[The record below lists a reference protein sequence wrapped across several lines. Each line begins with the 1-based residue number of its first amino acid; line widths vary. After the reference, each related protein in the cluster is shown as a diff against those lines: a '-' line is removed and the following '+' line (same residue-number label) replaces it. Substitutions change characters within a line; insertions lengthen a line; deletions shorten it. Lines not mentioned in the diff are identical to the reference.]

1 MKIGLFITDDIF
13 IKEQVLAFLDMAPRL
28 DLNRNDFHI
37 FVKQP
42 RVRKAVVDTSE
53 RPTFFE
59 KVTMEKIRIFVIRK
73 LLRWRIVPKWHKLGA
88 VANIH
93 AIDSINSSATQKLL
107 EQVDIGVFINFDEIV
122 KTESLSKINRAF
134 NMHNGILPNYRGCQ
148 PIVWQMLGKE
158 RLSAMTFHVMTEGID
173 DGDVV
178 FESPFYIDLRKGV
191 YFNNIQSFKS
201 IPATLFF
208 GLRRVLCCSAP
219 FTKQDDF
226 SIPPRYFK
234 RPSIQDIRKFY
245 KQS

>member
-13 IKEQVLAFLDMAPRL
+13 IKEQILYFLDLAPRL
-28 DLNRNDFHI
+28 DLNHNDFHI

-42 RVRKAVVDTSE
+42 HVRKVVVGTNQKQSVL
-53 RPTFFE
+53 E
-59 KVTMEKIRIFVIRK
+59 KVTMEKIKIFFNRK
-73 LLRWRIVPKWHKLGA
+73 LLRWRIAPKWQKLCDLA
-88 VANIH
+88 SIH
-93 AIDSINSSATQKLL
+93 EIDSINSSATQNLL
-107 EQVDIGVFINFDEIV
+107 DQVDIGVFINFDEIV
-122 KTESLSKINRAF
+122 KATSLSKIKRPF

-191 YFNNIQSFKS
+191 YFNNIQSFQT

-208 GLRRVLCCSAP
+208 GLRRLLFCNTL
-219 FTKQDDF
+219 FIKQDDF
-226 SIPPRYFK
+226 SISPRYFK
-234 RPSIQDIRKFY
+234 RPSIQDIRKIY
-245 KQS
+245 S